1 MSENQG
7 FGHIYFDNW
16 RIGAICYRKVKGEI
30 QILGKVITKELC
42 GAPQDPD
49 ILITFERFDGT
60 TYTHIMDFDHSYKL
74 IDV

>member
-1 MSENQG
+1 MSTNQG

-16 RIGAICYRKVKGEI
+16 QIGAICHRKVNGEI
-30 QILGKVITKELC
+30 QILGKVIAKELC

-49 ILITFERFDGT
+49 IRITFERFDGT
-60 TYTHIMDFDHSYKL
+60 KYTHIMDFDHSYKL